1 MAGHDGTVEAV
12 GVAGYAHFLA
22 LAQRSQWDENAVE
35 LTVHGWTSGRRQLLA
50 NLCMAETAVAEELDP
65 IIAVAPPEA
74 RRCLELQ
81 RGDEERHA
89 RFFARYATVIDTP
102 EPDDDWRQRF
112 EVELPR
118 VARTGNLREAVGLYH
133 HVLEAAVLKPALQ
146 ALDGV
151 AGVDLVVRDERWH
164 IGLGLRLLTD
174 LGVPQREILATTRA
188 ARSRRWEQSPRGRF
202 SRASLQ

>member
-1 MAGHDGTVEAV
+1 M

-35 LTVHGWTSGRRQLLA
+35 LTLHGWDETRRRLLA
-50 NLCMAETAVAEELDP
+50 NLCIAEVAVAAELEP
-65 IIAVAPPEA
+65 IIALAPPEA

-81 RGDEERHA
+81 QSDERRHA
-89 RFFARYATVIDTP
+89 RFFARYAAAVDTP
-102 EPDDDWRQRF
+102 APDPQWRHRF

-118 VARTGNLREAVGLYH
+118 VARTGSLREAVGLYH
-133 HVLEAAVLKPALQ
+133 HVLEAAMLRPALQ

-151 AGVDLVVRDERWH
+151 AGVDLVLRDERWH

-174 LGVPQREILATTRA
+174 LGVPQSEILSALR
-188 ARSRRWEQSPRGRF
+188 
-202 SRASLQ
+202 